1 MTRTLTLCVAL
12 LASALQVSCASTA
25 PKPTSRP
32 AAPCRTP
39 FDLPNL
45 PPVVA
50 SVVETEW
57 PLGFPKTAVPEQVL
71 VVLSLQP
78 ASRKLDLVFR
88 ESDDSRTKLT
98 WSFMDSRGQRRL
110 VAMRRAAHMA
120 EVSVEYVDDYG
131 RFVGFVDAAASRIY
145 VDDELLMFDLL
156 VSRGAETAMRE
167 RWIGCIRWAEPPP
180 PSAPTSDR

>member
-1 MTRTLTLCVAL
+1 MTRTLTFCVAL
-12 LASALQVSCASTA
+12 LACALQVSCASTV
-25 PKPTSRP
+25 PEPTSRP
-32 AAPCRTP
+32 APPCRTP
-39 FDLPNL
+39 FDLPEL

-78 ASRKLDLVFR
+78 ASDRLKLVFS
-88 ESDDSRTKLT
+88 EADDSRTKLT

-110 VAMRRAAHMA
+110 VAMRRGAHVA
-120 EVSVEYVDDYG
+120 DVSVEYVEDYG

-145 VDDELLMFDLL
+145 SDDELLMFDLL
-156 VSRGAETAMRE
+156 VSPEVATAMRE

-180 PSAPTSDR
+180 PSAATSDR